1 MAPSSETMTEHIA
14 YNAHEKWKLKLQ
26 IYPMKNTTSIKEG
39 TIPSSNAYA
48 ESHKKEEIYETQL

>member
-1 MAPSSETMTEHIA
+1 MAPSSENMTEYIA
-14 YNAHEKWKLKLQ
+14 YNAHEKRKLKLQ
-26 IYPMKNTTSIKEG
+26 PYPMKNTTSIEEG

>member
-48 ESHKKEEIYETQL
+48 ESHKKEEI